1 MHQIHKWDIFPHN
14 FKDPSPASSLAAIK
28 AFMKFQQTNQ
38 EEEEDD
44 DDDERF
50 KKKKDAAVSYML
62 MPTFVAVVN
71 DCSTEASSWVDTCSS
86 DG

>member
-1 MHQIHKWDIFPHN
+1 
-14 FKDPSPASSLAAIK
+14 
-28 AFMKFQQTNQ
+28 MKFQQTKQQQQQQ
-38 EEEEDD
+38 E

-62 MPTFVAVVN
+62 MPTLVAVVN
-71 DCSTEASSWVDTCSS
+71 DCSTKASSWVDTCSS

>member
-1 MHQIHKWDIFPHN
+1 
-14 FKDPSPASSLAAIK
+14 
-28 AFMKFQQTNQ
+28 MKFQQTNQ
-38 EEEEDD
+38 EEEDDDD

-50 KKKKDAAVSYML
+50 KKKKDATVSYML
-62 MPTFVAVVN
+62 MPTLVAVVN

>member
-1 MHQIHKWDIFPHN
+1 
-14 FKDPSPASSLAAIK
+14 
-28 AFMKFQQTNQ
+28 MKFQQTNQ
-38 EEEEDD
+38 EEEDDDDD

-50 KKKKDAAVSYML
+50 KKKKDATVSYML
-62 MPTFVAVVN
+62 MPTLVAVVN

>member
-1 MHQIHKWDIFPHN
+1 LIT
-14 FKDPSPASSLAAIK
+14 SSNQS
-28 AFMKFQQTNQ
+28 FHEVPTNQ
-38 EEEEDD
+38 EEEEGEEE
-44 DDDERF
+44 DERF

-62 MPTFVAVVN
+62 VPTLVAVVN